1 MNVMSFYNYFFFFSL
16 KENMNNKYVNKIV
29 SYYIYTV
36 FFLITSNGVNFFLPL
51 ILMNDDIIT
60 VTRNGSI
67 LDEFLPL
74 NLDWI
79 LLLLC
84 KTIYYLNAYISFIFI
99 CEELSKQFEG
109 TSLEDSEQQSKTGT

>member
-1 MNVMSFYNYFFFFSL
+1 
-16 KENMNNKYVNKIV
+16 MNNNHVNKIV

-36 FFLITSNGVNFFLPL
+36 FFLITSNGVNFFFLPL

-79 LLLLC
+79 LPVIMQNNLL
-84 KTIYYLNAYISFIFI
+84 S
-99 CEELSKQFEG
+99 
-109 TSLEDSEQQSKTGT
+109 

>member
-1 MNVMSFYNYFFFFSL
+1 M
-16 KENMNNKYVNKIV
+16 V

-36 FFLITSNGVNFFLPL
+36 ITSNGVNFLLPL

-60 VTRNGSI
+60 ETRNGSI

-79 LLLLC
+79 LTITN
-84 KTIYYLNAYISFIFI
+84 KTYSINRSIYEPQLVNF
-99 CEELSKQFEG
+99 LP
-109 TSLEDSEQQSKTGT
+109 

>member
-1 MNVMSFYNYFFFFSL
+1 
-16 KENMNNKYVNKIV
+16 MNNHVNKMV

-36 FFLITSNGVNFFLPL
+36 ITSNGVNFLLPL

-60 VTRNGSI
+60 ETRNGSI

-79 LLLLC
+79 LPVIMQNNLL
-84 KTIYYLNAYISFIFI
+84 S
-99 CEELSKQFEG
+99 
-109 TSLEDSEQQSKTGT
+109 

>member
-1 MNVMSFYNYFFFFSL
+1 
-16 KENMNNKYVNKIV
+16 MNNNHVNKMV

-60 VTRNGSI
+60 VTRNGFI

-79 LLLLC
+79 LPVIMQNNLL
-84 KTIYYLNAYISFIFI
+84 S
-99 CEELSKQFEG
+99 
-109 TSLEDSEQQSKTGT
+109 